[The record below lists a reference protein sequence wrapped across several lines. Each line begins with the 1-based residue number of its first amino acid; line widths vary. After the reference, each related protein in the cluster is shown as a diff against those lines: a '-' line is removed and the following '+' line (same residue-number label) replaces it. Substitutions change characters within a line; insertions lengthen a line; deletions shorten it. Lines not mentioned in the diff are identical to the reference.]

1 MIQITQPG
9 RDHLPLILNVNSIEA
24 VRGKVQIS
32 ILKDIAQEFQL
43 EAFREIDLQ
52 IIDPSTVTADFVELS
67 FKDQFVSRI
76 LIWVITLATQFL

>member
-24 VRGKVQIS
+24 LRGKVQIS

-43 EAFREIDLQ
+43 EAFREIDLHVCMKVR
-52 IIDPSTVTADFVELS
+52 SLVFV
-67 FKDQFVSRI
+67 I
-76 LIWVITLATQFL
+76 LMTRPM